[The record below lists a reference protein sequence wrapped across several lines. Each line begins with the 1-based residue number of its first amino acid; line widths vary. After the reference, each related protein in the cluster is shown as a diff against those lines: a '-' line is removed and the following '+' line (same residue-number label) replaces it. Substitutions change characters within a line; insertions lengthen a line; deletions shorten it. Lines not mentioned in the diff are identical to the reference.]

1 MSHDDLWN
9 VEVQKIETKPKF
21 PHFFEND
28 ETSLKLRVRGTVRDS
43 PFFPASPYRPALVKC
58 FHEGPQRAGENPGNS
73 FFKKIKKIKI
83 KYSDHVNMSAG
94 MASERQSCRTV
105 WFSRWPCALVGG
117 WLPFWFCFCFLKDLF
132 WWRTRF
138 NGGPS
143 ERWRQTRRAGWEEE
157 RICTAQTRPETEE
170 SGARQNSLLNRHGQ

>member
-73 FFKKIKKIKI
+73 FKKKIK
-83 KYSDHVNMSAG
+83 
-94 MASERQSCRTV
+94 
-105 WFSRWPCALVGG
+105 
-117 WLPFWFCFCFLKDLF
+117 
-132 WWRTRF
+132 
-138 NGGPS
+138 
-143 ERWRQTRRAGWEEE
+143 
-157 RICTAQTRPETEE
+157 
-170 SGARQNSLLNRHGQ
+170 